1 MKQLFRRGAAS
12 GGLLFRSSPISE
24 FALNHRLSVIIPT
37 RNRARSLKV
46 LLDSLQNAARP
57 SSTEIEIIVVNNG
70 STDETSQ
77 ILNEEAAIARPLDLV
92 VLHQPI
98 PGKANAINLAL
109 TVAQGEILM
118 IVDDDVSIHP
128 QCLVKHLDAYEQGSF
143 SALQGKVQPGRD
155 LKGQCADPSQLQK
168 YNIPLV
174 DYGDEIIQIQGLTGT
189 NMSFKREVLER
200 IGAFDVRL
208 GPGAS
213 GFSEDTEFSMRIRRA
228 GFKIG
233 YTPLAIVYHELN
245 PERYGRAYNRD
256 VEYRKGVSRSLYRHD
271 SIAFKVLP
279 NLVAN
284 CLRYGIY
291 RIFGRSQKVYRTEG
305 RIMKCCGYLMGK
317 LRPYLAR
324 RSV

>member
-1 MKQLFRRGAAS
+1 L
-12 GGLLFRSSPISE
+12 I
-24 FALNHRLSVIIPT
+24 HCLSVIIPT
-37 RNRARSLKV
+37 RNRAKSLKV
-46 LLDSLQNAARP
+46 LLDSLQSAARP
-57 SSTEIEIIVVNNG
+57 NSTKVEIIVVNNA

-77 ILNEEAAIARPLDLV
+77 ILNEEAGIARPLELV

-109 TVAQGEILM
+109 TVARGEILM

-128 QCLVKHLDAYEQGSF
+128 QCLVKHLDAYEQSSF
-143 SALQGKVQPGRD
+143 SAVQGKVQPGRD
-155 LKGQCADPSQLQK
+155 PEGQCADLRQLQK

-174 DYGDEIIQIQGLTGT
+174 DYGDEINQIQGLTGT

-208 GPGAS
+208 GPGAA

-233 YTPLAIVYHELN
+233 YTPHAIVYHELN
-245 PERYGRAYNRD
+245 PQRYGRAYNRD
-256 VEYRKGVSRSLYRHD
+256 VEYRKGLSRSLYRHD
-271 SIAFKVLP
+271 SITFKVLP
-279 NLVAN
+279 NLLAN
-284 CLRYGIY
+284 CLRYGVY
-291 RIFGRSQKVYRTEG
+291 RALGRSQKAYRTEG

-317 LRPYLAR
+317 LPPYFSR
-324 RSV
+324 RSS

>member
-1 MKQLFRRGAAS
+1 L
-12 GGLLFRSSPISE
+12 I
-24 FALNHRLSVIIPT
+24 HCLSVIIPT
-37 RNRARSLKV
+37 RNRAKSLKV
-46 LLDSLQNAARP
+46 LLDSLQSATRP
-57 SSTEIEIIVVNNG
+57 NSTKVEIIVVNNG

-77 ILNEEAAIARPLDLV
+77 ILNEEAGIARPLELV

-109 TVAQGEILM
+109 TVARGEILM

-143 SALQGKVQPGRD
+143 SAVQGKVGPGRD
-155 LKGQCADPSQLQK
+155 LEGQCVDPSQLQE

-174 DYGDEIIQIQGLTGT
+174 DYGDEITQIRGLTGT
-189 NMSFKREVLER
+189 NMSFKREVLEC

-213 GFSEDTEFSMRIRRA
+213 GFSEDTEFSMRIRKA

-233 YTPLAIVYHELN
+233 YTPHAIVYHELN

-256 VEYRKGVSRSLYRHD
+256 VEYRKGLSRSLYRHD

-284 CLRYGIY
+284 CLRYGGY
-291 RIFGRSQKVYRTEG
+291 RILGRSQKAYRTEG

-317 LRPYLAR
+317 LRPLALH
-324 RSV
+324 SS

>member
-1 MKQLFRRGAAS
+1 L
-12 GGLLFRSSPISE
+12 I
-24 FALNHRLSVIIPT
+24 HCLSVIIPT
-37 RNRARSLKV
+37 RNRAKSLKV
-46 LLDSLQNAARP
+46 LLDSLQSAARP
-57 SSTEIEIIVVNNG
+57 NSTKVEIIVVNNG

-77 ILNEEAAIARPLDLV
+77 ILNEEAGIARPLELV

-128 QCLVKHLDAYEQGSF
+128 QCLVKHLDAYEQSSF
-143 SALQGKVQPGRD
+143 SAVQGKVQPGRD
-155 LKGQCADPSQLQK
+155 PEGQCADLRQLQK

-174 DYGDEIIQIQGLTGT
+174 DYGDEINQIQGLTGT

-208 GPGAS
+208 GPGAA

-233 YTPLAIVYHELN
+233 YTPHAIVYHELN
-245 PERYGRAYNRD
+245 PQRYGRAYNRD
-256 VEYRKGVSRSLYRHD
+256 VEYRKGLSRSLYRQD

-279 NLVAN
+279 NLLAN
-284 CLRYGIY
+284 CLRYGVY
-291 RIFGRSQKVYRTEG
+291 RALGRSQKAYRTEG

-317 LRPYLAR
+317 LSPYFSR
-324 RSV
+324 RSS

>member
-1 MKQLFRRGAAS
+1 M
-12 GGLLFRSSPISE
+12 I
-24 FALNHRLSVIIPT
+24 HCLSVIIPT
-37 RNRARSLKV
+37 RNRAKSLKV
-46 LLDSLQNAARP
+46 LLDSLQSAARP
-57 SSTEIEIIVVNNG
+57 NSTKVEIIVVNNG

-77 ILNEEAAIARPLDLV
+77 ILNEEAGIARPLELV

-128 QCLVKHLDAYEQGSF
+128 QCLVKHLDAYEQSSF
-143 SALQGKVQPGRD
+143 SAVQGKVQPGRD
-155 LKGQCADPSQLQK
+155 PEGQCADLRQLQK

-174 DYGDEIIQIQGLTGT
+174 DYGDAIIQIQGLTGT

-208 GPGAS
+208 GPGAA

-233 YTPLAIVYHELN
+233 YTPHAIVYHELN
-245 PERYGRAYNRD
+245 PQRYGRAYNRD
-256 VEYRKGVSRSLYRHD
+256 VEYRKGLSRSLYRQD

-279 NLVAN
+279 NLLAN
-284 CLRYGIY
+284 CLRYGVY
-291 RIFGRSQKVYRTEG
+291 RALGRSQKAYRTEG

-317 LRPYLAR
+317 LPPYFSR
-324 RSV
+324 RSS

>member
-1 MKQLFRRGAAS
+1 M
-12 GGLLFRSSPISE
+12 I
-24 FALNHRLSVIIPT
+24 HRLSVIIPT

-57 SSTEIEIIVVNNG
+57 SSAEIEIIVVNNG
-70 STDETSQ
+70 STDETTQ
-77 ILNEEAAIARPLDLV
+77 ILNWETAIARSLELV

-98 PGKANAINLAL
+98 PGKANAINVALA
-109 TVAQGEILM
+109 TARGEILM

-128 QCLVKHLDAYEQGSF
+128 QCLEKHLDAYRQGSF
-143 SALQGKVQPGRD
+143 SAVQGKVQPGRD
-155 LKGQCADPSQLQK
+155 LDGQCADPSQLQK

-189 NMSFKREVLER
+189 NMSFTREVLER

-213 GFSEDTEFSMRIRRA
+213 GFSEDTEFSMRIRKA

-233 YTPLAIVYHELN
+233 YTPYAIVYHELN
-245 PERYGRAYNRD
+245 PVRYGRAYNRA
-256 VEYRKGVSRSLYRHD
+256 VEYRKGLSRGLYRHD

-279 NLVAN
+279 NLLAN
-284 CLRYGIY
+284 CLRYGVY
-291 RIFGRSQKVYRTEG
+291 RFLGRSQKVYRTEG
-305 RIMKCCGYLMGK
+305 RIMKCCGYLVSK
-317 LRPYLAR
+317 LPRYFSR
-324 RSV
+324 RSS

>member
-1 MKQLFRRGAAS
+1 L
-12 GGLLFRSSPISE
+12 I
-24 FALNHRLSVIIPT
+24 HCLSVIIPT
-37 RNRARSLKV
+37 RNRAKSLKV
-46 LLDSLQNAARP
+46 LLDSLQSAARP
-57 SSTEIEIIVVNNG
+57 NSTKVEIIVVNNG

-77 ILNEEAAIARPLDLV
+77 ILNEEAGIARPLELV

-109 TVAQGEILM
+109 TVARGEILM

-128 QCLVKHLDAYEQGSF
+128 QCLVKHLDAYEQSSF
-143 SALQGKVQPGRD
+143 SAVQGKVQPGRD
-155 LKGQCADPSQLQK
+155 PEGQCADLRQLQK

-174 DYGDEIIQIQGLTGT
+174 DYGDAIIQIQGLTGT

-208 GPGAS
+208 GPGAA

-233 YTPLAIVYHELN
+233 YTPHAIVYHELN
-245 PERYGRAYNRD
+245 PQRYGRAYNRD
-256 VEYRKGVSRSLYRHD
+256 VEYRKGLSRSLYRQD
-271 SIAFKVLP
+271 SITFKVLP
-279 NLVAN
+279 NLLAN
-284 CLRYGIY
+284 CLRYGVY
-291 RIFGRSQKVYRTEG
+291 LALGRSQKAYRTEG

-317 LRPYLAR
+317 LPPYFSR
-324 RSV
+324 RSS

>member
-1 MKQLFRRGAAS
+1 L
-12 GGLLFRSSPISE
+12 I
-24 FALNHRLSVIIPT
+24 HCLSVIIPT
-37 RNRARSLKV
+37 RNRAKSLKV
-46 LLDSLQNAARP
+46 LLDSLQSAARP
-57 SSTEIEIIVVNNG
+57 NSTKVEIIVVNNG

-77 ILNEEAAIARPLDLV
+77 ILNEEAGIARPLELV

-109 TVAQGEILM
+109 TVARGEILM

-128 QCLVKHLDAYEQGSF
+128 QCLVKHLDAYEQSSF
-143 SALQGKVQPGRD
+143 SAVQGKVQPGRD
-155 LKGQCADPSQLQK
+155 PEGQCADLRQLQK

-174 DYGDEIIQIQGLTGT
+174 DYGDAIIQIQGLTGT

-208 GPGAS
+208 GPGAA

-233 YTPLAIVYHELN
+233 YTPHAIVYHELN
-245 PERYGRAYNRD
+245 PQRYGRAYNRD
-256 VEYRKGVSRSLYRHD
+256 VEYRKGLSRSLYRHD
-271 SIAFKVLP
+271 SITFKVLP
-279 NLVAN
+279 NLLAN
-284 CLRYGIY
+284 CLRYGVY
-291 RIFGRSQKVYRTEG
+291 RALGRSQKAYRTEG

-317 LRPYLAR
+317 LPPYFSR
-324 RSV
+324 RSS

>member
-1 MKQLFRRGAAS
+1 M
-12 GGLLFRSSPISE
+12 I
-24 FALNHRLSVIIPT
+24 HCLSVIIPT
-37 RNRARSLKV
+37 RNRAKSLKV
-46 LLDSLQNAARP
+46 LLDSLQSAARP
-57 SSTEIEIIVVNNG
+57 NSTKVEIIVVNNG

-77 ILNEEAAIARPLDLV
+77 ILNEEAGIARPLELV

-109 TVAQGEILM
+109 TVARGEILM

-128 QCLVKHLDAYEQGSF
+128 QCLVKHLDAYEQSSF
-143 SALQGKVQPGRD
+143 SAVQGKVQPGRD
-155 LKGQCADPSQLQK
+155 PEGQCADLRQLQK

-174 DYGDEIIQIQGLTGT
+174 DYGDAIIQIQGLTGT

-208 GPGAS
+208 GPGAA

-233 YTPLAIVYHELN
+233 YTPHAIVYHELN
-245 PERYGRAYNRD
+245 PQRYGRAYNRD
-256 VEYRKGVSRSLYRHD
+256 VEYRKGLSRSLYRHD
-271 SIAFKVLP
+271 SITFKVLP
-279 NLVAN
+279 NLLAN
-284 CLRYGIY
+284 CLRYGVY
-291 RIFGRSQKVYRTEG
+291 RALGRSQKAYRTEG

-317 LRPYLAR
+317 LPPYFSR
-324 RSV
+324 RSS

>member
-24 FALNHRLSVIIPT
+24 FALIHRLSVIIPT

-57 SSTEIEIIVVNNG
+57 SSAEIEIIVVNNG

-77 ILNEEAAIARPLDLV
+77 ILNGEAAIAHLLELV

-128 QCLVKHLDAYEQGSF
+128 QCLVKHLDAYEEGSF

-213 GFSEDTEFSMRIRRA
+213 GFSEDTEFS
-228 GFKIG
+228 
-233 YTPLAIVYHELN
+233 
-245 PERYGRAYNRD
+245 NRD

>member
-1 MKQLFRRGAAS
+1 L
-12 GGLLFRSSPISE
+12 I
-24 FALNHRLSVIIPT
+24 HCLSVIIPT
-37 RNRARSLKV
+37 RNRAKSLKV
-46 LLDSLQNAARP
+46 LLDSLQSATRP
-57 SSTEIEIIVVNNG
+57 NSTKVEIIVVNNG

-77 ILNEEAAIARPLDLV
+77 ILNEEAGIARPLELV

-128 QCLVKHLDAYEQGSF
+128 QCLVKHLDAYEQSSF
-143 SALQGKVQPGRD
+143 SAVQGKVQPGRD
-155 LKGQCADPSQLQK
+155 PEGQCADLRQLQK

-174 DYGDEIIQIQGLTGT
+174 DYGDEINQIQGLTGT

-208 GPGAS
+208 GPGAA

-233 YTPLAIVYHELN
+233 YTPHAIVYHELN
-245 PERYGRAYNRD
+245 PQRYGRAYNRD
-256 VEYRKGVSRSLYRHD
+256 VEYRKGLSRSLYRHD

-279 NLVAN
+279 NLLAN
-284 CLRYGIY
+284 CLRYGVY
-291 RIFGRSQKVYRTEG
+291 RALGRSQKAYRTEG

-317 LRPYLAR
+317 LPPYFSR
-324 RSV
+324 RSS

>member
-1 MKQLFRRGAAS
+1 M
-12 GGLLFRSSPISE
+12 I
-24 FALNHRLSVIIPT
+24 HCLSVIIPT
-37 RNRARSLKV
+37 RNRAKSLKV
-46 LLDSLQNAARP
+46 LLDSLQSAARP
-57 SSTEIEIIVVNNG
+57 NSTKVEIIVVNNG

-77 ILNEEAAIARPLDLV
+77 ILNEEAGIARPLELV

-98 PGKANAINLAL
+98 LGKANAINLAL
-109 TVAQGEILM
+109 TVARGEILM

-143 SALQGKVQPGRD
+143 FAVQGKVQPGRD
-155 LKGQCADPSQLQK
+155 PEGQCADLRQLQK

-174 DYGDEIIQIQGLTGT
+174 DYGDAIIQIQGLTGT
-189 NMSFKREVLER
+189 NMSFKRQVLER

-213 GFSEDTEFSMRIRRA
+213 GFSEDTEFSIRIRRA

-233 YTPLAIVYHELN
+233 YTPHAIVYHELN
-245 PERYGRAYNRD
+245 PQRYGRAYNRD
-256 VEYRKGVSRSLYRHD
+256 VEYRKGLSRSVYRHD

-279 NLVAN
+279 NLLAN
-284 CLRYGIY
+284 CLRYGVY
-291 RIFGRSQKVYRTEG
+291 RALGRSQKAYRTEG

-317 LRPYLAR
+317 LPPYFSR
-324 RSV
+324 RSS